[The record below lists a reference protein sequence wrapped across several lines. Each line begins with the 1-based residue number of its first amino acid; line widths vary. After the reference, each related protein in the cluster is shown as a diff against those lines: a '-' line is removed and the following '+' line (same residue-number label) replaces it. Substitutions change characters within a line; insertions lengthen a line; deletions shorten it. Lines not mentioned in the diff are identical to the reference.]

1 MLVPGIEIPHLCLQ
15 CEDYPCVGAC
25 PVDAL
30 SVNDRTGA
38 VKVNAKRCTACGL
51 CVKACPGNVPHLHPR
66 WNRIVICD
74 LCDGKP
80 KCVKACQEG
89 RWGALTSIPKA
100 KAVSR
105 KALAKTPRAL
115 TRETAIQILGEKTT
129 REALG
134 R

>member
-1 MLVPGIEIPHLCLQ
+1 MLIPGIEIPHLCLQ

-38 VKVNAKRCTACGL
+38 VKVNATRCIACGL

-66 WNRIVICD
+66 GNRIVICD
-74 LCDGKP
+74 LCDGEP

-89 RWGALTSIPKA
+89 RWEALTSIPKA
-100 KAVSR
+100 KAISR
-105 KALAKTPRAL
+105 KVLAKTPRAL
-115 TRETAIQILGEKTT
+115 TREIAIQILGEKVTG
-129 REALG
+129 EALG